1 MREET
6 LPFLIKENEE
16 GIGICVNILEL
27 TLMLQKL
34 YNPADRDAEKAFQRL
49 PFYVEDGNPSILQRS
64 FSAKKRVTP
73 KISNKAA
80 LEGFGSIPV

>member
-1 MREET
+1 MRKET
-6 LPFLIKENEE
+6 FPFLIKENEE

-49 PFYVEDGNPSILQRS
+49 PFYVEDGNPQHIAKVI
-64 FSAKKRVTP
+64 FSKKAGYP
-73 KISNKAA
+73 
-80 LEGFGSIPV
+80 

>member
-1 MREET
+1 MRKET

-34 YNPADRDAEKAFQRL
+34 YNPADRDAEKAFHL
-49 PFYVEDGNPSILQRS
+49 PARS
-64 FSAKKRVTP
+64 RFGKGR
-73 KISNKAA
+73 AA
-80 LEGFGSIPV
+80 TFLR